1 MINFPGSKDCEFVH
15 EFSTNKYKYRVYK
28 IDPFDK
34 RLWMEEKDQVK
45 YRNKMK
51 SNKNVSNGRNVR
63 TVDWDTTKPKI
74 NFNDD
79 FELPSTLSIISVCIS
94 RIGNDLE
101 ESDDSQSQC
110 YSNARWY
117 KSVRGRL
124 LHKSESGK
132 LEGKIV
138 DGKYLMDNDLRDS
151 SMFGMLL
158 SSIFTAGVKNN
169 INVPND
175 EDEHI
180 FYNKLDVKDNGE
192 NTEYIRKIY
201 LWPSYCEYKT
211 NLTKLNENQS
221 VNKNKKS
228 RIKVNQSEFERNKEF
243 EQESNTDNFN
253 IIVKNGCPVEGV
265 KLNILLNT
273 ETLLIFSLLDE
284 EWNRLPNIS
293 NQSITMRCAIKL
305 HKQKQTLES
314 QGCFALKLKDNV
326 QKNNNL
332 YDNLE
337 PKRGWMDLN
346 KEFNSK
352 FETEKTR
359 TNHQEWSERRWGDYF
374 DTPTRRMLMEGQWSF
389 DPSSRLEQI
398 EVGNIQP
405 NTVGLRS
412 EITGKSILNTPKIG
426 RESISGGSGNK
437 SYLLF
442 NKQHAES
449 LNYQSFQSSS
459 TNSLEDIENDE
470 IVSKSDSNLY
480 SRRLPSKPMIHSVF
494 QNILWRDWL
503 IRYAPLV
510 GNNGNFVRVGTN
522 FAFAFLGESYIE
534 EAATLGFSYD
544 RAILSYLSGKR
555 LAQLGRFLTFGY
567 TQGLYGVRVDRS
579 STINAWGVDLQAR
592 YFISSTLVSFGLRE
606 YAQHISVREVG
617 LSLRHSFSQK
627 EIIVGQQFSTEAIAS
642 YKTLFV
648 DIATDVKNKSYGM
661 AFGLRGY
668 QFTVV
673 RNFSTRTTDFLGN
686 WGNGWQVL
694 LSSTFPRKEDP
705 TVAVRA
711 GAGRLGRSFVLAGGG
726 IGRDMIPIVSFQTQ
740 LDDVG
745 VILEFSPSV
754 NERMFAYGIEINHF
768 AYFWESIFSAERVP
782 VPILLGIEPKEL
794 SNAVFG

>member
-1 MINFPGSKDCEFVH
+1 MLNFPKNKDCEFVY
-15 EFSTNKYKYRVYK
+15 EFITDKYRYRVYK

-34 RLWMEEKDQVK
+34 RLWIEEKDQVK
-45 YRNKMK
+45 NRNGINT
-51 SNKNVSNGRNVR
+51 NKNISNVRNVR
-63 TVDWDTTKPKI
+63 TVDWDSRSK
-74 NFNDD
+74 NNLNDEID
-79 FELPSTLSIISVCIS
+79 LPSALSIISVCIS
-94 RIGNDLE
+94 KI
-101 ESDDSQSQC
+101 SDDSEEFDDFHSQC

-124 LHKSESGK
+124 LYRSESGK
-132 LEGKIV
+132 LQGKIV
-138 DGKYLMDNDLRDS
+138 GDGKYLIDNDLRDS

-158 SSIFTAGVKNN
+158 SSIFTAGIKNN

-180 FYNKLDVKDNGE
+180 FFNKLDVKDNGE
-192 NTEYIRKIY
+192 NTDYIRKIY

-211 NLTKLNENQS
+211 NLTQQNDNQS
-221 VNKNKKS
+221 VNTNEKTGMRTIEN
-228 RIKVNQSEFERNKEF
+228 EFERM
-243 EQESNTDNFN
+243 SIIDNFN
-253 IIVKNGCPVEGV
+253 IIVKNGCPVQGV
-265 KLNILLNT
+265 KLNILVNI
-273 ETLLIFSLLDE
+273 ETLLIFSLSDE
-284 EWNRLPNIS
+284 KWSLLPNIS
-293 NQSITMRCAIKL
+293 NQNITMRCAIKL
-305 HKQKQTLES
+305 YRQKQTLES
-314 QGCFALKLKDNV
+314 QGCLPSKLDDPNTNK
-326 QKNNNL
+326 NL
-332 YDNLE
+332 YINSE
-337 PKRGWMDLN
+337 PKKRWTDFN
-346 KEFNSK
+346 REFNNK
-352 FETEKTR
+352 VEREEIK
-359 TNHQEWSERRWGDYF
+359 TNHKEWSERKWSDYF
-374 DTPTRRMLMEGQWSF
+374 NTPTRRMLMEGRWSF
-389 DPSSRLEQI
+389 DPNSRLDQT
-398 EVGNIQP
+398 EVINIQP

-442 NKQHAES
+442 NRENAES
-449 LNYQSFQSSS
+449 LNDQNLQKNFPE
-459 TNSLEDIENDE
+459 SLGNGENDQF
-470 IVSKSDSNLY
+470 VSKSDSNLY
-480 SRRLPSKPMIHSVF
+480 SRRLPSEPMIHSVF

-522 FAFAFLGESYIE
+522 FAFAFLGESYVE

-606 YAQHISVREVG
+606 YAQHISVREIG

-627 EIIVGQQFSTEAIAS
+627 EVVVGQQFSTEAIAS
-642 YKTLFV
+642 FKTLFV
-648 DIATDVKNKSYGM
+648 DVATNVRNKSYGF

-686 WGNGWQVL
+686 WGNGWQLL
-694 LSSTFPRKEDP
+694 LSSTFPGKDDP
-705 TVAVRA
+705 TIVTRA
-711 GAGRLGRSFVLAGGG
+711 GAGRLGRSFVLAGAG
-726 IGRDMIPIVSFQTQ
+726 IGRDMVPIVSFQTQ

-754 NERMFAYGIEINHF
+754 NERIFAYSIEINHF
-768 AYFWESIFSAERVP
+768 AYFWESIFFAERVP
-782 VPILLGIEPKEL
+782 VPIVLGIEPKEL
-794 SNAVFG
+794 SNVVFG